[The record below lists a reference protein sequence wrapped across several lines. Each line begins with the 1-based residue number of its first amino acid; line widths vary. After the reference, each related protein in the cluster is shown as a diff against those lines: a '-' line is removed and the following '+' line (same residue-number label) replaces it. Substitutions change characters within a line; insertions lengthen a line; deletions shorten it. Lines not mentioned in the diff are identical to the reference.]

1 MIDVPN
7 WGHVSER
14 FLLGICCMVSP
25 SIYCGN
31 LGTHQ
36 QTYPFCDGKYLIA
49 LTFETSIQLVFKGFL
64 WFFKLLYNTFQLF
77 PGWIKNWMSKK
88 CIHVCFNPFS
98 LYLKINM
105 DKTSSY
111 KRQEPQTGWCR
122 KKGWKKFYK
131 KMKRNIL
138 NDAKEVAD
146 ILLIQAMKLQALLT
160 TLPQDQMILMFMAL
174 VLPYLPLA
182 FVLFLHTT
190 LSLKIKNQPTK
201 NRINHLNDVIC
212 FRKNTQ

>member
-1 MIDVPN
+1 MVDVPN

-36 QTYPFCDGKYLIA
+36 QTDPFCDGKYLIA

-174 VLPYLPLA
+174 VLPDLPLA

>member
-1 MIDVPN
+1 
-7 WGHVSER
+7 
-14 FLLGICCMVSP
+14 
-25 SIYCGN
+25 
-31 LGTHQ
+31 
-36 QTYPFCDGKYLIA
+36 
-49 LTFETSIQLVFKGFL
+49 
-64 WFFKLLYNTFQLF
+64 
-77 PGWIKNWMSKK
+77 
-88 CIHVCFNPFS
+88 
-98 LYLKINM
+98 
-105 DKTSSY
+105 
-111 KRQEPQTGWCR
+111 
-122 KKGWKKFYK
+122 
-131 KMKRNIL
+131 MKRNIL